1 MEPFPAPRG
10 VRDFSPSQTA
20 IRNHVL
26 GRVRT
31 VFDQYG
37 YREIQTPV
45 FEHFDLFAARSG
57 EEIIESMLTFSVDAT
72 RVALRPEMTS
82 AVCRMLVSGKL
93 DSEPTPHK
101 LYYYGPCFRYCRPRE
116 GRYREFYQLGVELV
130 GAPGAASDAET
141 IAMAVN
147 VLEALGIS
155 GYRVRVG
162 DVGVVRALLHEG
174 DAGLTREDQERVL
187 QDIDRYV
194 HLTERTAIAANDPV
208 PQTTK
213 SYFQRERNALVRELP
228 KLGETLSSFDPLDGD
243 ELRAAL
249 PALAAALED
258 TLLSQWEAES
268 IIDRNK
274 GEQLLRLSELRG
286 SGDEVWAQA
295 KKATQGTVAE
305 PEIARLQEVCSL
317 LANYGVEGFEV
328 DFGVVRNFDFY
339 SGIVFEIDLP
349 LLGENTQVCGGGRYD
364 NLIAEFGG
372 EATPATGFAFGF
384 ERLVSA
390 FEKMK
395 ANKNEQYGEICVAV
409 IAGQNGQENA
419 IKLAQSLRAHGISTL
434 TNFSS
439 ADQEAQTEYAKS
451 RKAEAIVVIPDD
463 SASEVCH
470 ITINGKETTEHIN
483 VEIDAEK
490 IAALLK

>member
-20 IRNHVL
+20 ARNHVL

-93 DSEPTPHK
+93 DTEPAPHK

-130 GAPGAASDAET
+130 GAPGAVSDAET

-174 DAGLTREDQERVL
+174 EGDSGLTREDQERVL
-187 QDIDRYV
+187 HDIDRYV
-194 HLTERTAIAANDPV
+194 HLTERTTTAANDPISSD
-208 PQTTK
+208 TK
-213 SYFQRERNALVRELP
+213 SYFQRERNALVREQP
-228 KLGETLSSFDPLDGD
+228 KLGETLKSFDKLDGD

-258 TLLSQWEAES
+258 TLLSQWAGES

-286 SGDEVWAQA
+286 SGEQVWQQA
-295 KKATQGTVAE
+295 KKATQGTAAE
-305 PEIARLQEVCSL
+305 PEMVRLQEVCTL
-317 LANYGVEGFEV
+317 LTSYGVNNFEV

-339 SGIVFEIDLP
+339 SGVVFEIDLP
-349 LLGENTQVCGGGRYD
+349 QLGENTQVCGGGRYD
-364 NLIAEFGG
+364 NLIGEFGG
-372 EATPATGFAFGF
+372 EPTPATGFAFGF

-390 FEKMK
+390 FEKME
-395 ANKNEQYGEICVAV
+395 ANKDERYGEVCVAV
-409 IAGQNGQENA
+409 IAGEGEQASA
-419 IKLAQSLRAHGISTL
+419 INLAQALRASGVSTL
-434 TNFSS
+434 TNFSN
-439 ADQEAQTEYAKS
+439 ADPNAQTEYAKS
-451 RKAEAIVVIPDD
+451 RNAKAIVVLPDD
-463 SASEVCH
+463 ATSKVCSV
-470 ITINGKETTEHIN
+470 TIDGKETTEPL
-483 VEIDAEK
+483 DATK